1 MRFGKALDHAVKD
14 LKQQKCERL
23 IVDLRGNIGGSLGF
37 ARLASYL
44 CPGQIAIGHSLTPKR
59 LREGYDPA
67 MLPRVPMPAS
77 RTELVSTLARYAFRD
92 KSVMLLTQ
100 GLGEQ
105 PFHNRI
111 VVLVNEWTNS
121 AAEMVAN
128 FATENRLATVVGE
141 KTRGNVLGAMN
152 FKVGSGYWLRLPV
165 SGWFT
170 SKGRSLEG
178 NGVEPDV
185 EISADSLAVG
195 RDDQMTKAI
204 QIVSGL

>member
-1 MRFGKALDHAVKD
+1 
-14 LKQQKCERL
+14 
-23 IVDLRGNIGGSLGF
+23 
-37 ARLASYL
+37 
-44 CPGQIAIGHSLTPKR
+44 
-59 LREGYDPA
+59 
-67 MLPRVPMPAS
+67 MPAS
-77 RTELVSTLARYAFRD
+77 RGQLLTTLGRFLIRD

-128 FATENRLATVVGE
+128 FAAENRLATVVGE

-152 FKVGSGYWLRLPV
+152 FNVGGGYWLRLPV

-178 NGVEPDV
+178 NGVVPDVLV
-185 EISADSLAVG
+185 EISPDALAHEQ
-195 RDDQMTKAI
+195 DNQMTEAVDVAK
-204 QIVSGL
+204 GL

>member
-1 MRFGKALDHAVKD
+1 
-14 LKQQKCERL
+14 
-23 IVDLRGNIGGSLGF
+23 
-37 ARLASYL
+37 
-44 CPGQIAIGHSLTPKR
+44 
-59 LREGYDPA
+59 
-67 MLPRVPMPAS
+67 
-77 RTELVSTLARYAFRD
+77 
-92 KSVMLLTQ
+92 MLLTQ

-105 PFHNRI
+105 PFHKRI

-128 FATENRLATVVGE
+128 FASENQLATVVGE

-178 NGVEPDV
+178 NGVDPDV
-185 EISADSLAVG
+185 EISADSMAVG
-195 RDDQMTKAI
+195 RDDQMTKAV